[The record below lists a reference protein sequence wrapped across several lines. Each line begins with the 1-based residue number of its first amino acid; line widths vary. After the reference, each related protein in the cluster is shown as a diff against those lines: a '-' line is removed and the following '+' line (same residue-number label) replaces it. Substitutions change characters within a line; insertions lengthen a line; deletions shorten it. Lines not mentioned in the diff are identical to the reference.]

1 MVKIW
6 GDTHLYGVG
15 ATTHVHIKHYGLKLG
30 NHLIIICITA
40 SRETPPQGDVQPIWK
55 IVQGNT
61 FGPPLQESKAL
72 LWHTHSIPSKTLLW
86 HTHSVTSPFSL
97 ALKERFQ
104 KIGPTLL
111 KYLSFEKLSFDLDLL
126 SPSFEKLSFDLDLL
140 NPSFENV
147 LLDLDLLN
155 PSFEKLSF
163 DLHFFK
169 TLLLRC
175 CRSTLIFQT
184 LLL

>member
-1 MVKIW
+1 MVKVW

-15 ATTHVHIKHYGLKLG
+15 ATTNVHIKHYGLKLG

-61 FGPPLQESKAL
+61 FGPPLQEPKAL

-86 HTHSVTSPFSL
+86 HTHSVPSQFSL
-97 ALKERFQ
+97 AMKERFQ

-111 KYLSFEKLSFDLDLL
+111 KYLSFENLSFDLDLL
-126 SPSFEKLSFDLDLL
+126 SPSFEKLSF
-140 NPSFENV
+140 
-147 LLDLDLLN
+147 DLDLLN